1 MARFISI
8 FMQVVSLSRTQAR
21 GGARVPWGILALVIF
36 LAMAPVQ
43 AAAATPSGTGGGA
56 GNPNGAVMEP
66 AAVQS
71 RLTIHTSLLGPL
83 SMPFIRDAKPRVV
96 KLLGGSGTGSPWDQ
110 AAAIKAASPGT
121 LIVGRIYFADEPADG
136 DPGTRAQQW
145 WDRCRNVIQAYPAVD
160 YWEGYNEPSV
170 DTVAKMQWLGQFDA
184 ARVRILAQNG
194 RKAAIGSFSVGTPE
208 VVRNGQP
215 FGDYWRAF
223 YPAIDEA
230 RAKGGVLSLHEY
242 SAPSMRDQYDSGS
255 GEGWTTGRYRKVY
268 RWFLVPDGR
277 EIPLVITECGI
288 DGGVIGQGSKGW
300 KSYTSGDGYME
311 QLKWYDAI
319 LKQDSYVL
327 GATIFSLEIPNWQDF
342 DIAPIMPQLTSYVK
356 SGGTA
361 PPAAGNRAQFV
372 TQSVPSTMVA
382 GQKYQVSVTMK
393 NTGSTTWTVAGN
405 YRLGSQNPQDNKVW
419 LGTTHRVNL
428 GSSDSIAPGQ
438 EKRFDFTVTAPATP
452 GTYNFQW
459 KMLREGVEWF
469 GDFSTNVPVN
479 VEAPASG
486 NRAQFITQNVPSAMA
501 AGQKY
506 SVSVTMKNSGSTTW
520 TAASNYRLGSQN
532 PQDNKVWLGTTNRVN
547 LGSGDSIAPGQEKRF
562 DFTVTAPSAPG
573 AYHFQWRMLREFVE
587 WFGDFSSDI
596 TVQVAPRTVAIPNAG
611 FEQGTTG
618 WSGYRATAAVVG
630 SPVHSG
636 SKALSVTATGPAYT
650 VKNGVSCSGGFN
662 TAPFVAVA
670 GSTRYTVS
678 VWVRGSATPAEAMI
692 YVQQFSGPSYSEKVK
707 SPTDSFAYDVLAR
720 RTVKQSDGWVQLSV
734 PFTTAAGTRYLSI
747 SLNGNTAGIPV
758 IFDDVTLVA
767 G

>member
-1 MARFISI
+1 
-8 FMQVVSLSRTQAR
+8 
-21 GGARVPWGILALVIF
+21 
-36 LAMAPVQ
+36 
-43 AAAATPSGTGGGA
+43 
-56 GNPNGAVMEP
+56 
-66 AAVQS
+66 
-71 RLTIHTSLLGPL
+71 
-83 SMPFIRDAKPRVV
+83 
-96 KLLGGSGTGSPWDQ
+96 
-110 AAAIKAASPGT
+110 
-121 LIVGRIYFADEPADG
+121 VGRIYFADEPADG

-230 RAKGGVLSLHEY
+230 RARGGILSLHEY
-242 SAPSMRDQYDSGS
+242 SAPSMRDQYDAGS

-277 EIPLVITECGI
+277 EIPLVITDCGI
-288 DGGVIGQGSKGW
+288 DGGVIGQGQKGW
-300 KSYTSGDGYME
+300 KSYTSADGYMN

-319 LKQDSYVL
+319 LAQDSYVL

-342 DIAPIMPQLTSYVK
+342 DIAPLMPQLTAYVK
-356 SGGTA
+356 AGGSPT
-361 PPAAGNRAQFV
+361 PPPTPVAGNKAQFV
-372 TQSVPSTMVA
+372 TQNVPSTMAA

-393 NTGSTTWTVAGN
+393 NTGSTTWTAASN

-419 LGTTHRVNL
+419 RGSSNRVNL

-438 EKRFDFTVTAPATP
+438 EKRFDFTVTAPSAP

-459 KMLREGVEWF
+459 KMLRE
-469 GDFSTNVPVN
+469 S
-479 VEAPASG
+479 
-486 NRAQFITQNVPSAMA
+486 
-501 AGQKY
+501 
-506 SVSVTMKNSGSTTW
+506 
-520 TAASNYRLGSQN
+520 
-532 PQDNKVWLGTTNRVN
+532 
-547 LGSGDSIAPGQEKRF
+547 
-562 DFTVTAPSAPG
+562 
-573 AYHFQWRMLREFVE
+573 VE
-587 WFGDFSSDI
+587 WFGDFSSDF
-596 TVQVAPRTVAIPNAG
+596 TVQVAPRTVTIPNAG

-636 SKALSVTATGPAYT
+636 SKALSITATGPAYT

-662 TAPFVAVA
+662 TAPLVAVA
-670 GSTRYTVS
+670 GNTRYTAS
-678 VWVRGSATPAEAMI
+678 VWVRGSATPADAMI
-692 YVQQFSGPSYSEKVK
+692 YVQQFAGPSYSEKVK
-707 SPTDSFAYDVLAR
+707 SPTDAFLFDVF
-720 RTVKQSDGWVQLSV
+720 TKKGVKDGDGWVPLSAPV
-734 PFTTAAGTRYLSI
+734 TTTAGTRYVSI
-747 SLNGNTAGIPV
+747 SLNGNTAGVPV
-758 IFDDVTLVA
+758 VFDDVALVA